1 MHTLIMMR
9 RASFLAVVSVTLS
22 GCVVGQSIDLSY
34 EAEKVASQQQAAVA
48 VEVEDRRPYDKV
60 E

>member
-1 MHTLIMMR
+1 MMR